1 MQANRRSAHTQSA
14 LAAVLGVAL
23 VSPDGLIITAFSAN
37 VATTLAIR
45 AVFISIGCLVV
56 IKLRTGKVFRST
68 AWALGRNGVAFA
80 VFNAAGSILFVSS
93 LHRTSVA
100 HTLFIAAAV
109 PALTGV
115 MGRFSRADSLPR
127 RTWVTAI
134 GVLVGVG
141 LLVASAPGSTHLVG
155 DLEALG
161 AAVLLSAGLLVV
173 PRSDDGRVTGAQVL
187 AVLLSSAVVLP
198 WLSPGTATGKDLLLS
213 LAFFLV
219 LMPAGTSLI
228 LGSRRHL
235 AAVDVSL
242 LLLLESVLGPL
253 WAWLGLGQR
262 PDWQT
267 AVAGAIILTCVA
279 AHTVAGR
286 QPGVSFST

>member
-1 MQANRRSAHTQSA
+1 MQVRQRSAQTQSA
-14 LAAVLGVAL
+14 LAVVLGVAL
-23 VSPDGLIITAFSAN
+23 VSPDGLIISALTAD
-37 VATTLAIR
+37 VATTLVIR
-45 AVFISIGCLVV
+45 AVFITIGCLVV

-68 AWALGRNGVAFA
+68 AWTVGRNGVAFA
-80 VFNAAGSILFVSS
+80 VCNGVGSILFVSS

-100 HTLFIAAAV
+100 HTMFIAAAV

-115 MGRFSRADSLPR
+115 LGRLSRADSLPR
-127 RTWVTAI
+127 RTWLTAF
-134 GVLVGVG
+134 GVLFGVG

-161 AAVLLSAGLLVV
+161 AAVLLSVGLLVV
-173 PRSDDGRVTGAQVL
+173 PRTSDGAVTGAQVL
-187 AVLLSSAVVLP
+187 AVVIASVVVIP
-198 WLSPGTATGKDLLLS
+198 WVSPGTATGKDVLLAA
-213 LAFFLV
+213 AFFMV

-235 AAVDVSL
+235 AAVEVSL
-242 LLLLESVLGPL
+242 LMLLESVLGPL

-267 AVAGAIILTCVA
+267 AVAGAIILGCVT